1 MYKFGAKQFKR
12 ARRDSADHLSVAV
25 DRVSTPSV
33 TKLSSSPIGVIEKIL
48 ANLCTNCALQRG
60 LLAVFLCAVAGLSI
74 AAPANSNST
83 TGTVSTTSTTI
94 SATRIWPA
102 PVYTRVTFEAPTAIS
117 HQLLL
122 LQNPP
127 RLVVDIEA
135 TEITP
140 ELAALAKKVRD
151 TDPYIKQIRVA
162 RNKPG
167 TVRVVLDLKS
177 EVKPSLFTLGPA
189 GEYKHRLI
197 LDVYPLNPVDPM
209 AEIFAAKV
217 VDKPLDVAV
226 KPLNTGVSNP
236 QLLVDGEPKKL
247 VVASFA
253 APLKQMGMPP
263 ASVRPEAK
271 PVVTPATVGAEVKVE
286 DRLAAKVDAKVAPK
300 PEVKIEPLKAAAA
313 PSAVAIVRVVPID
326 TVKNDKIARAA
337 ALKTAQSTAK
347 AQLAANLVSNSSRQI
362 IVVIDAGH
370 GGEDPGA
377 SGRKGTKEK
386 DITLAI
392 AKKLKEKI
400 DAQPNMQAVLTRDD
414 DYFIALHERVNI
426 ARSVQADLF
435 VSIHADA
442 FVRPDANGASVFA
455 LSEGGATSAAARW
468 LAARENEAD
477 LIGGVNL
484 SGEDPYLA
492 KTLLDL
498 SQTASINDSLK
509 LGKAVLAEIGG
520 INRLHKAQVQQAGF
534 AVLKAPD
541 IPSILVETAF
551 ISNPEEEKRL
561 KDKAYQGKLADA
573 ITEGIVRY
581 FEKNPPLARTAAV
594 AFNDRLN

>member
-1 MYKFGAKQFKR
+1 MYKFGATELNTTGATPAKHINNV
-12 ARRDSADHLSVAV
+12 AAGGAASAVLQKV
-25 DRVSTPSV
+25 
-33 TKLSSSPIGVIEKIL
+33 L
-48 ANLCTNCALQRG
+48 ASLCTNCALQRG
-60 LLAVFLCAVAGLSI
+60 LLALFLCTVAGI
-74 AAPANSNST
+74 GFAATNA
-83 TGTVSTTSTTI
+83 TTI

-102 PVYTRVTFEAPTAIS
+102 PIYTRVTFEAPTAIS
-117 HQLLL
+117 HQMLM
-122 LQNPP
+122 LQNPA
-127 RLVVDIEA
+127 RLVVDIET

-140 ELAALAKKVRD
+140 ELAALAQRVREN
-151 TDPYIKQIRVA
+151 DPYIKQIRVA

-177 EVKPSLFTLGPA
+177 DIKPSLFTLAPA

-197 LDVYPLNPVDPM
+197 LDVYPQNPVDPM
-209 AEIFAAKV
+209 AEMFAAKAS
-217 VDKPLDVAV
+217 DKLSEVAV
-226 KPLNTGVSNP
+226 KPLNTGISKIPLSVEP
-236 QLLVDGEPKKL
+236 EPKI
-247 VVASFA
+247 VVATNLGSTQVSPQVTTHVNTSSA
-253 APLKQMGMPP
+253 APLKQTGMPP
-263 ASVRPEAK
+263 ATVKPEAK
-271 PVVTPATVGAEVKVE
+271 PVVAQ
-286 DRLAAKVDAKVAPK
+286 VAVVMSK
-300 PEVKIEPLKAAAA
+300 PT
-313 PSAVAIVRVVPID
+313 PID
-326 TVKNDKIARAA
+326 IAKSEKSAHAA

-347 AQLAANLVSNSSRQI
+347 AQLAANLVSNSLRQI
-362 IVVIDAGH
+362 IIVIDAGH

-386 DITLAI
+386 DVTLAI
-392 AKKLKEKI
+392 ARKLKEKI

-484 SGEDPYLA
+484 GGEDPYLA

-551 ISNPEEEKRL
+551 ISNPDEEKRL
-561 KDKAYQGKLADA
+561 KDKSYQGKLADA

-594 AFNDRLN
+594 ASNDRLN

>member
-1 MYKFGAKQFKR
+1 MYKFGAKQLKTDGANSANHVENVAADFGASAVSPAAPPSDGFVQR
-12 ARRDSADHLSVAV
+12 ALTS
-25 DRVSTPSV
+25 
-33 TKLSSSPIGVIEKIL
+33 I
-48 ANLCTNCALQRG
+48 CTNCLLQRG
-60 LLAVFLCAVAGLSI
+60 LLAVFLCAVAGLTV
-74 AAPANSNST
+74 AAP
-83 TGTVSTTSTTI
+83 STTI

-117 HQLLL
+117 HQMLL

-135 TEITP
+135 TEVTP
-140 ELAALAKKVRD
+140 ELLALAQRVRE

-167 TVRVVLDLKS
+167 TVRVVLDLKTD
-177 EVKPSLFTLGPA
+177 VKPSLFTLAPA

-209 AEIFAAKV
+209 AEIFAP
-217 VDKPLDVAV
+217 KPINVAV
-226 KPLNTGVSNP
+226 KSLNTGVSSTSP
-236 QLLVDGEPKKL
+236 SIDTEPKSIVAASA
-247 VVASFA
+247 VVISSV

-263 ASVRPEAK
+263 AILKPEAK
-271 PVVTPATVGAEVKVE
+271 PVVEVKAE
-286 DRLAAKVDAKVAPK
+286 PPK
-300 PEVKIEPLKAAAA
+300 LPT
-313 PSAVAIVRVVPID
+313 VAIVSTKPPVVAPAIAPAAVALAA
-326 TVKNDKIARAA
+326 TAAVQTAKNEKTAHAA

-347 AQLAANLVSNSSRQI
+347 AQLAANLVSNSLRQI
-362 IVVIDAGH
+362 IIVIDPGH

-386 DITLAI
+386 DVTLSI
-392 AKKLKEKI
+392 ARKLKEKI

-414 DYFIALHERVNI
+414 DYFIALHERVSI

-468 LAARENEAD
+468 LATRENEAD

-484 SGEDPYLA
+484 GGEDPYLA

-509 LGKAVLAEIGG
+509 LGKAVLAEIGH

-551 ISNPEEEKRL
+551 ISNPDEEKRL
-561 KDKAYQGKLADA
+561 KDKTYQGKLADA

-594 AFNDRLN
+594 ASNDRLN

>member
-1 MYKFGAKQFKR
+1 MYKFGANGLKTEDANAANHVENVAAGTVAPALVVSRNNGFMQR
-12 ARRDSADHLSVAV
+12 A
-25 DRVSTPSV
+25 
-33 TKLSSSPIGVIEKIL
+33 L
-48 ANLCTNCALQRG
+48 ATICTNCLLQRG
-60 LLAVFLCAVAGLSI
+60 LLAVFLCAVAGLTY
-74 AAPANSNST
+74 AAPAAST
-83 TGTVSTTSTTI
+83 ATI

-102 PVYTRVTFEAPTAIS
+102 PIYTRVTFEAPTAIS
-117 HQLLL
+117 HQMLL
-122 LQNPP
+122 LQNPS

-140 ELAALAKKVRD
+140 ELAALAQRVREN
-151 TDPYIKQIRVA
+151 DPYIKQIRVA

-167 TVRVVLDLKS
+167 TVRVVLDLKAD
-177 EVKPSLFTLGPA
+177 VKPSLFTLGPA

-209 AEIFAAKV
+209 AEMFAAKNS
-217 VDKPLDVAV
+217 DMPV
-226 KPLNTGVSNP
+226 KPLNTGISSTAIAIEN
-236 QLLVDGEPKKL
+236 
-247 VVASFA
+247 VVVTSSA
-253 APLKQMGMPP
+253 APLKQIGMPP
-263 ASVRPEAK
+263 ALLKPEAK
-271 PVVTPATVGAEVKVE
+271 PVVEAKAEPA
-286 DRLAAKVDAKVAPK
+286 
-300 PEVKIEPLKAAAA
+300 KIP
-313 PSAVAIVRVVPID
+313 AVAIVTLKPPVVAAVVP
-326 TVKNDKIARAA
+326 TAVVPTAVVPTAVVPSSVATAAQTAKNEKTAHAA

-347 AQLAANLVSNSSRQI
+347 AQLAANLVGSSLRQI
-362 IVVIDAGH
+362 IIVIDAGH

-386 DITLAI
+386 DVTLSI

-468 LAARENEAD
+468 LATRENEAD

-551 ISNPEEEKRL
+551 ISNPDEEKRL
-561 KDKAYQGKLADA
+561 KDKTYQGKLADA

-594 AFNDRLN
+594 ASNDRLN

>member
-1 MYKFGAKQFKR
+1 MYKFGAKQLKTDG
-12 ARRDSADHLSVAV
+12 ANSADHVENVAAEFGASVALTAV
-25 DRVSTPSV
+25 PPRDGFVQRALTS
-33 TKLSSSPIGVIEKIL
+33 I
-48 ANLCTNCALQRG
+48 CTNCLLQRG
-60 LLAVFLCAVAGLSI
+60 LLAVFLCAVAGLSV
-74 AAPANSNST
+74 AAP
-83 TGTVSTTSTTI
+83 STTI

-117 HQLLL
+117 HQMLL

-140 ELAALAKKVRD
+140 ELLALAQRVRE

-167 TVRVVLDLKS
+167 TVRVVLDLKKD
-177 EVKPSLFTLGPA
+177 VKPSLFTLAPA

-197 LDVYPLNPVDPM
+197 LDVYPLNPVDPL
-209 AEIFAAKV
+209 AEMFTVKNIE
-217 VDKPLDVAV
+217 VAV
-226 KPLNTGVSNP
+226 KSLNTGVSSTSSSI
-236 QLLVDGEPKKL
+236 DTDPKS
-247 VVASFA
+247 VVASAVVTSSA

-263 ASVRPEAK
+263 AILKPEAK
-271 PVVTPATVGAEVKVE
+271 PVVEVKAE
-286 DRLAAKVDAKVAPK
+286 PPK
-300 PEVKIEPLKAAAA
+300 LPT
-313 PSAVAIVRVVPID
+313 VAIVSTKPPVVAPAAVALAATAAIQ
-326 TVKNDKIARAA
+326 TAKNEKTAHAA

-347 AQLAANLVSNSSRQI
+347 AQLAANLVSNSLRQI
-362 IVVIDAGH
+362 IIVIDPGH

-386 DITLAI
+386 DVTLSI
-392 AKKLKEKI
+392 ARKLKEKI

-414 DYFIALHERVNI
+414 DYFIALHERVSI

-468 LAARENEAD
+468 LATRENEAD

-484 SGEDPYLA
+484 GGEDPYLA

-509 LGKAVLAEIGG
+509 LGKAVLAEIGH

-551 ISNPEEEKRL
+551 ISNPDEEKRL

-581 FEKNPPLARTAAV
+581 FERNPPLARTAAV
-594 AFNDRLN
+594 ASNDRLN

>member
-1 MYKFGAKQFKR
+1 MYKFGANQLKTDGANSANHAAKHVENVPAEFGTSAVLPRDGFMQR
-12 ARRDSADHLSVAV
+12 AL
-25 DRVSTPSV
+25 T
-33 TKLSSSPIGVIEKIL
+33 
-48 ANLCTNCALQRG
+48 NLCTNCLLQRG
-60 LLAVFLCAVAGLSI
+60 LLAMFLCAVAGLTV
-74 AAPANSNST
+74 AAP
-83 TGTVSTTSTTI
+83 STTI

-117 HQLLL
+117 HQMLL

-127 RLVVDIEA
+127 RLVVDIDA
-135 TEITP
+135 TEITS
-140 ELAALAKKVRD
+140 ELLALAQRVREN
-151 TDPYIKQIRVA
+151 DPFIKQIRVA

-167 TVRVVLDLKS
+167 TVRVVLDLKTD
-177 EVKPSLFTLGPA
+177 VKPSLFTLAPA

-209 AEIFAAKV
+209 AEIFAVKSNDMPAKR
-217 VDKPLDVAV
+217 
-226 KPLNTGVSNP
+226 LNTGIYSTPPAPEV
-236 QLLVDGEPKKL
+236 EPKSSA
-247 VVASFA
+247 VASSV

-263 ASVRPEAK
+263 AILKPEAK
-271 PVVTPATVGAEVKVE
+271 PVVEAKAEPVK
-286 DRLAAKVDAKVAPK
+286 LPT
-300 PEVKIEPLKAAAA
+300 
-313 PSAVAIVRVVPID
+313 VAIVSTKPPIAPAVVVAKPATTTATIQ
-326 TVKNDKIARAA
+326 TAKNDKTAHAA
-337 ALKTAQSTAK
+337 ALKNAQSTAK
-347 AQLAANLVSNSSRQI
+347 AQLAANLVSNSLRQI
-362 IVVIDAGH
+362 IIVIDPGH

-386 DITLAI
+386 DVTLSI
-392 AKKLKEKI
+392 ARKLKEKI
-400 DAQPNMQAVLTRDD
+400 DAQPNMLAVLTRDD
-414 DYFIALHERVNI
+414 DYFIALHERVSI

-468 LAARENEAD
+468 LATRENEAD

-484 SGEDPYLA
+484 GGEDPYLA

-509 LGKAVLAEIGG
+509 LGKAVLSEIGH

-551 ISNPEEEKRL
+551 ISNPDEEKRL
-561 KDKAYQGKLADA
+561 KDKVYQGKLADA

-594 AFNDRLN
+594 ASNDRLN

>member
-1 MYKFGAKQFKR
+1 MYKFGATELNTTGATPAKHINTV
-12 ARRDSADHLSVAV
+12 AADAATPAV
-25 DRVSTPSV
+25 LQKV
-33 TKLSSSPIGVIEKIL
+33 L
-48 ANLCTNCALQRG
+48 ASLCTNCALQRG
-60 LLAVFLCAVAGLSI
+60 LLALFLCTVAGI
-74 AAPANSNST
+74 GFAAT
-83 TGTVSTTSTTI
+83 TATTI

-102 PVYTRVTFEAPTAIS
+102 PIYTRVTFEAPTAIS
-117 HQLLL
+117 HQMLM
-122 LQNPP
+122 LQNPA
-127 RLVVDIEA
+127 RLVVDIET

-140 ELAALAKKVRD
+140 ELAALAQRVREN
-151 TDPYIKQIRVA
+151 DPYIKQIRVA

-177 EVKPSLFTLGPA
+177 DVKPSLFTLAPA

-197 LDVYPLNPVDPM
+197 LDVYPQNPVDPM
-209 AEIFAAKV
+209 AEMFAAKAG
-217 VDKPLDVAV
+217 DKTSEVAV
-226 KPLNTGVSNP
+226 KPLNLGISKIPAGVEP
-236 QLLVDGEPKKL
+236 EPKI
-247 VVASFA
+247 VVASNSVSTQVSTPASTSSA
-253 APLKQMGMPP
+253 APLKQTGMPP
-263 ASVRPEAK
+263 ATVKPEAK
-271 PVVTPATVGAEVKVE
+271 PVVAQVAV
-286 DRLAAKVDAKVAPK
+286 VAPK
-300 PEVKIEPLKAAAA
+300 VSAAPASPQLAVVTTAANKPAPVDVAKTEKAAH
-313 PSAVAIVRVVPID
+313 
-326 TVKNDKIARAA
+326 AA

-347 AQLAANLVSNSSRQI
+347 AQLAANLVSNSLRQI
-362 IVVIDAGH
+362 IIVIDAGH

-386 DITLAI
+386 DVTLAI
-392 AKKLKEKI
+392 ARKLKEKI

-414 DYFIALHERVNI
+414 DYFIALHERVSI

-484 SGEDPYLA
+484 GGEDPYLA

-551 ISNPEEEKRL
+551 ISNPDEEKRL
-561 KDKAYQGKLADA
+561 KDKAYQGKLAEA

-594 AFNDRLN
+594 ASNDRLN

>member
-1 MYKFGAKQFKR
+1 MYKFGAKELNTTG
-12 ARRDSADHLSVAV
+12 ATPANHLNIVVADGAASAVLQKV
-25 DRVSTPSV
+25 
-33 TKLSSSPIGVIEKIL
+33 L
-48 ANLCTNCALQRG
+48 ASLCTNCLLQRG
-60 LLAVFLCAVAGLSI
+60 LLAVFLCTVAGIGFAASI
-74 AAPANSNST
+74 AT
-83 TGTVSTTSTTI
+83 TTATTI

-102 PVYTRVTFEAPTAIS
+102 PIYTRVTFEAPTAIS
-117 HQLLL
+117 HQMLL
-122 LQNPP
+122 LQNPA
-127 RLVVDIEA
+127 RLVVDIETA
-135 TEITP
+135 EITP
-140 ELAALAKKVRD
+140 ELAALAQRVREN
-151 TDPYIKQIRVA
+151 DPYIKQIRVA

-177 EVKPSLFTLGPA
+177 NVKPSLFTLAPA

-209 AEIFAAKV
+209 AEMFAAKTGDRGLEKSL
-217 VDKPLDVAV
+217 DKLPEIAV
-226 KPLNTGVSNP
+226 KPLNTAVSNMP
-236 QLLVDGEPKKL
+236 SH
-247 VVASFA
+247 VASEVKSAVTTASVSTSSA
-253 APLKQMGMPP
+253 APLKQTGMPP
-263 ASVRPEAK
+263 AIVKPEAK
-271 PVVTPATVGAEVKVE
+271 PVVAQVAAVEPKVR
-286 DRLAAKVDAKVAPK
+286 DTIAKVTVVP
-300 PEVKIEPLKAAAA
+300 PIVSAAAA
-313 PSAVAIVRVVPID
+313 IKPSPAAALKPSPID
-326 TVKNDKIARAA
+326 VAA
-337 ALKTAQSTAK
+337 KEKANEKALHAASLKTAQSTAK
-347 AQLAANLVSNSSRQI
+347 AQLAANLVSNSLRQI
-362 IVVIDAGH
+362 IIVIDAGH

-386 DITLAI
+386 DVTLAI
-392 AKKLKEKI
+392 ARKLKEKI

-520 INRLHKAQVQQAGF
+520 INRLHKASVQQAGF

-551 ISNPEEEKRL
+551 ISNPDEEKRL
-561 KDKAYQGKLADA
+561 KDKSYQGKLANA

-581 FEKNPPLARTAAV
+581 FEKNPPLARTATV
-594 AFNDRLN
+594 ASNDRLN